1 MYGHLSL
8 YLTLWIS
15 ELFQKL
21 GQEQL
26 ISWPALVR
34 MILDEVVQDGLDLL
48 DLQIVI
54 VVAYVLLT
62 DLEKREDLLCFF
74 GF

>member
-1 MYGHLSL
+1 
-8 YLTLWIS
+8 
-15 ELFQKL
+15 
-21 GQEQL
+21 
-26 ISWPALVR
+26 